1 MDETTYYT
9 WWALH
14 LRTTRGEHLNSEER
28 ATYEEGLRQLQQEE
42 TNDQDIVIL
51 QQTRTT
57 VAALE
62 AEQAHLRTRHEQL
75 NAEIAALEAAL
86 SERRRQLLGTQG

>member
-1 MDETTYYT
+1 MDETTYHT

-14 LRTTRGEHLNSEER
+14 LRATRGEHLNSEEQVM
-28 ATYEEGLRQLQQEE
+28 YEVGLRQLQQEE
-42 TNDQDIVIL
+42 TSDQDILAL

-62 AEQAHLRTRHEQL
+62 AEQASLYARHEQL

-86 SERRRQLLGTQG
+86 SERTRQLLRTQG